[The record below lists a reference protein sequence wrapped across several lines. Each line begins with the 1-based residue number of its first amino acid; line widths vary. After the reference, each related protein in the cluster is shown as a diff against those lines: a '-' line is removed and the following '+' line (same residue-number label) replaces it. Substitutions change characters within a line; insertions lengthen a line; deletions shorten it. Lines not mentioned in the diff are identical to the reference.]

1 MGTKAIRQSV
11 VFLLLALAVGCASQQ
26 KPTTKN
32 LQKALNDYFE
42 NHNECLFSTPL
53 KFPYEVAPGTDAKE
67 EKKRMDALTSAGLLK
82 REEAPAMKVDRY
94 TLTPLGERVAGRFC
108 YGHRQV
114 DSVDSFTAPEKR
126 NGFLETT
133 ASYHYTMMDVP
144 VWAKTDEM
152 KQTFPAMANSISGN
166 PTDQMTLAS
175 AGAGWQVPQ

>member
-1 MGTKAIRQSV
+1 MGPKAIRQSAV
-11 VFLLLALAVGCASQQ
+11 LLLLALAAGCASQQ

-42 NHNECLFSTPL
+42 NRNECLFSTPI
-53 KFPYEVAPGTDAKE
+53 KFPNEVAPGTGAKE

-108 YGHRQV
+108 YGHREV
-114 DSVDSFTAPEKR
+114 TSVDSFTPPEKR

-133 ASYHYTMMDVP
+133 ASYHYSMMDVP

-152 KQTFPAMANSISGN
+152 KQTFPAMANSISGS
-166 PTDQMTLAS
+166 P
-175 AGAGWQVPQ
+175 